1 MNVWAVRAGADG
13 EYEDYALSEG
23 VALVDFGL
31 RQSLTNFAD
40 RDGLRDF
47 LNADPDSIYH
57 GRLRSAANAASQ
69 LWRFANHMQVGD
81 MILLPRKKARAVAVG
96 RVAGEYR
103 LDPDIPFD
111 ACHARDVEW
120 RAVDVPRDGFD
131 EGILTAI
138 RSMLTVFQV
147 KREGA
152 EARIDG
158 ATRAYLSGEMIL
170 PPARPAPPA
179 RAPKDAAPAEPTAAP
194 ETQPA
199 AEPAQPAD
207 QPPMD
212 IDALIERRII
222 HRIRERF
229 GADGFGYLMTAI
241 LEMSGYAITKTAR
254 ADGGASVHI
263 HLERDSAADGGA
275 KETLLAHLMSGDSA
289 ASANDVE
296 RLRAGAEEIGATSAL
311 LVSMSG
317 FIERPPDP
325 EPDPDADGG
334 EETAPAP
341 RLMDASDVV
350 SQILESYD
358 ALPAYV
364 RANIPLR
371 QRMVLVEMEG

>member
-13 EYEDYALSEG
+13 EYEDYALSAG

-31 RQSLTNFAD
+31 RQSLANFAG
-40 RDGLRDF
+40 RDDLRDF
-47 LNADPDSIYH
+47 LNADPDSIYY

-120 RAVDVPRDGFD
+120 RAVDVPREGFD
-131 EGILTAI
+131 AGILTAI

-170 PPARPAPPA
+170 PPARPEPAREPKEDAPPA
-179 RAPKDAAPAEPTAAP
+179 PAAP
-194 ETQPA
+194 ETPPAA
-199 AEPAQPAD
+199 AEPAPPAD

-212 IDALIERRII
+212 IDALIEQRII

-241 LEMSGYAITKTAR
+241 LEMSGYAITRTTR

-275 KETLLAHLMSGDSA
+275 KETLLAHLMSGESA

-296 RLRAGAEEIGATSAL
+296 RLRAGAEEIGASDAL

-325 EPDPDADGG
+325 DPDADGG
-334 EETAPAP
+334 EESALAP

-371 QRMVLVEMEG
+371 QRMVLVELED

>member
-31 RQSLTNFAD
+31 RQSLANFAD

-47 LNADPDSIYH
+47 LNADPDSVYH

-158 ATRAYLSGEMIL
+158 VTRAYLSGEMIL
-170 PPARPAPPA
+170 PPARPEPPA
-179 RAPKDAAPAEPTAAP
+179 REPKDEAPAAP
-194 ETQPA
+194 ETPPA
-199 AEPAQPAD
+199 AAAPAQPAD

-212 IDALIERRII
+212 IDALIEQRII

-263 HLERDSAADGGA
+263 HLERDSAAEDGGGA

-317 FIERPPDP
+317 FVERPPDP
-325 EPDPDADGG
+325 EPDADDG
-334 EETAPAP
+334 EETSPAP

-371 QRMVLVEMEG
+371 QRMVLVELEG

>member
-31 RQSLTNFAD
+31 RQSLANFAD

-103 LDPDIPFD
+103 LDPDIPFA

-131 EGILTAI
+131 AGILTAI

-170 PPARPAPPA
+170 PPARPEPA
-179 RAPKDAAPAEPTAAP
+179 REPKEEAPAAP
-194 ETQPA
+194 ETPPA
-199 AEPAQPAD
+199 ADAEPAQPAD

-212 IDALIERRII
+212 IDELIERRII

-241 LEMSGYAITKTAR
+241 LEMSGYAITRTAR
-254 ADGGASVHI
+254 ADGGASVHL
-263 HLERDSAADGGA
+263 HLERDSAADGGGA

-296 RLRAGAEEIGATSAL
+296 RLRADAEEIGASDAL

-325 EPDPDADGG
+325 EPEPDADSG
-334 EETAPAP
+334 EEASPAP

-371 QRMVLVEMEG
+371 QRMVLVELEG

>member
-40 RDGLRDF
+40 RDDLRDF

-81 MILLPRKKARAVAVG
+81 MVLLPRKKARAVAVG

-103 LDPDIPFD
+103 LDPDIPFA

-131 EGILTAI
+131 AGILTAI

-158 ATRAYLSGEMIL
+158 VTRAYLSGEMIL
-170 PPARPAPPA
+170 PPVRPEPPA
-179 RAPKDAAPAEPTAAP
+179 REPKEEAPTAP
-194 ETQPA
+194 ETPPAAA

-241 LEMSGYAITKTAR
+241 LEMSGYAITRTTR
-254 ADGGASVHI
+254 ADGGASVHL
-263 HLERDSAADGGA
+263 HLERESEAADGGGA
-275 KETLLAHLMSGDSA
+275 KETLLAHLMSGESA

-296 RLRAGAEEIGATSAL
+296 RLRADAEEIGATSAL

-334 EETAPAP
+334 EEAAPAP